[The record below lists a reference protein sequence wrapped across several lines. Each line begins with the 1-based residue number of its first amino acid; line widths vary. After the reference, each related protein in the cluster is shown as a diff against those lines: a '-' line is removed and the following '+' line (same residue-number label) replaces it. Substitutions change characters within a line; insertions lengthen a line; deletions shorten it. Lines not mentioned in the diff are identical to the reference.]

1 MSFAFHIHVPALVA
15 GKRFVLFPLHTEGT
29 SNAFSGGCEQGR
41 PEESGR
47 RELLKREH
55 VLNQHFASLPAL
67 GRDSYMYSTVSKAV
81 VGRTKSRDPAKSLYN
96 AAVF

>member
-1 MSFAFHIHVPALVA
+1 M
-15 GKRFVLFPLHTEGT
+15 HTEGT
-29 SNAFSGGCEQGR
+29 SNAFFGGCEQGR

-55 VLNQHFASLPAL
+55 VLSQHFASLPAL

-81 VGRTKSRDPAKSLYN
+81 VGRTKSRDPAKSLCN